1 MRFRDYYNSIEDLP
15 KCHTVIEKEVACLRQ
30 NAINL
35 WRLFEN
41 LSSDLHEHIHKDLKS
56 KSETLKSQRLS
67 LLTEYKESSSTE
79 SNKTFDM
86 TMEQSHKQLSDSKV
100 KDSYIQACMT
110 KTGQSISTHYSI
122 NDTPLFYVDVDGLP
136 AIADGRSIAVQRD
149 SGRDDD
155 RPDDKRDGDNKDIEN
170 EGMPEKELNVEGV
183 DQSTM
188 SQAEEEK
195 TPEPTSTGD
204 GDKPMKQLNVLVHG
218 LQGSS
223 EDMSKIMI
231 YLDEYMPDSI
241 TISSKANEAAVDSEL
256 FLKGRRLAEELIE
269 FQKDISKTY
278 TITKI
283 NFIGHSTGKLLLYQA
298 V

>member
-41 LSSDLHEHIHKDLKS
+41 LSSDLHVHICKDLKS

-79 SNKTFDM
+79 SNKIFDM
-86 TMEQSHKQLSDSKV
+86 TMEQSHKQISDSKV

-110 KTGQSISTHYSI
+110 KTRQSISPHDSI

-136 AIADGRSIAVQRD
+136 SIADGRPMAVKRG
-149 SGRDDD
+149 GRDDG
-155 RPDDKRDGDNKDIEN
+155 GDNEDIEK
-170 EGMPEKELNVEGV
+170 EGMSEKELNVEGV

-204 GDKPMKQLNVLVHG
+204 DDKPMKQLNVLVHG

-241 TISSKANEAAVDSEL
+241 TISSKANEAAADSEL

>member
-41 LSSDLHEHIHKDLKS
+41 LSSDLHEHIYKDLKS

-67 LLTEYKESSSTE
+67 LLTEYNESSSTE
-79 SNKTFDM
+79 SNKIFDM
-86 TMEQSHKQLSDSKV
+86 TMEQSHKQISDSKV

-110 KTGQSISTHYSI
+110 KTRQSISPHDSI

-136 AIADGRSIAVQRD
+136 AIADGRPMAV
-149 SGRDDD
+149 
-155 RPDDKRDGDNKDIEN
+155 KRDGRDYDGDNEDIEK
-170 EGMPEKELNVEGV
+170 EGMSEKELNVEGV

-204 GDKPMKQLNVLVHG
+204 DDKPMKQLNVLVHG

-241 TISSKANEAAVDSEL
+241 TISAKANEAAADSEL

-278 TITKI
+278 TIIKI